1 MSDPSPEADPG
12 DRIDAP
18 ARGMPRWVKVSL
30 LVVVA
35 LVALVVILNL
45 LGVAPGGHGPMRH
58 GPGGGAPA
66 SSAPNHGPGMH
77 DR

>member
-1 MSDPSPEADPG
+1 MSDLTPETESS
-12 DRIDAP
+12 DRSDAP
-18 ARGMPRWVKVSL
+18 TKGMPHWVKVSL

-58 GPGGGAPA
+58 MPGVDAPA
-66 SSAPNHGPGMH
+66 SSAPSHGPRMH